1 MHYDVVVIG
10 AGIYGLYAAT
20 RSAEIKK
27 RVLLIDC
34 DSNLMD
40 RATYVNQA
48 RVHSGYHYPRS
59 IFTAMKSAGYFD
71 RFVQDYGFC
80 INKAFDQI
88 YATSY
93 EFSYTNGDQYKRFCE
108 MSGIP
113 IEEIDPEKY
122 FRKGL
127 CDRAFK
133 TIEYTYDARI
143 LRDYYVDEINRMDS
157 LDVLTNTRIVYVEK
171 NTDEYNLRLSNNTE
185 VQTEFVL
192 NTTYA
197 SVNQVSELFGA
208 DLIKMKYELCE
219 IILCDVNQELKTA
232 GVTVMDGPF
241 FSIMPFGKSGFH
253 SLTSVCFTPHE
264 TSYKLLPEFSCQ
276 KKNCECTNTTLLNC
290 NYCSF
295 RPKSAYDY
303 MNALAKKYLKDNT
316 IISYRGSIFSV
327 KPILIE
333 AELDDSR
340 PTVIK
345 EMSKTPRL
353 YSVLSG
359 KINTIYDLDEVIY
372 GYDIMLYT

>member
-1 MHYDVVVIG
+1 MNFDLVVIG

-20 RSAEIKK
+20 QSAKYGKK
-27 RVLLIDC
+27 VLLVDC
-34 DSNLMD
+34 DDNLMD

-59 IFTAMKSAGYFD
+59 ITTAMKSAGYFD
-71 RFVQDYGFC
+71 RFVRDFDFC

-93 EFSYTNGDQYKRFCE
+93 DFSYTNGDQYRAFCE
-108 MSGIP
+108 ASNIP
-113 IEEIDPEKY
+113 IEEVTPELY
-122 FRKGL
+122 FRSGM

-133 TIEYTYDARI
+133 TVEYTYDARI
-143 LRDYYVDEINRMDS
+143 LRDYFVDELNKHKSIK
-157 LDVLTNTRIVYVEK
+157 VLTKTRIIAADK
-171 NTDEYNLRLSNNTE
+171 DEREFCLKLSDNTE
-185 VQTEFVL
+185 VVSSFVL

-197 SVNQVSELFGA
+197 SVNQVSKLFGF
-208 DLIKMKYELCE
+208 DLIRMKYELCE
-219 IILCDVNQELKTA
+219 IILCDVNDELKEK

-253 SLTSVCFTPHE
+253 SLTSVSFTPHE
-264 TSYKLLPEFSCQ
+264 TSYQLFPSFGCQRKNDSCTDMMLQ
-276 KKNCECTNTTLLNC
+276 NC
-290 NYCSF
+290 NYCTYKPETSY
-295 RPKSAYDY
+295 SY
-303 MNALAKKYLKDNT
+303 MSALAKKYLKENAQIT
-316 IISYRGSIFSV
+316 YRGSIFSV

-340 PTVIK
+340 PTVVK
-345 EMSKTPRL
+345 RMSDSPSF

-372 GYDIMLYT
+372 E